1 MRLRTIL
8 IFPSIRHAFT
18 VLLCFLALVP
28 IAQARE
34 LIRVGLAHFPP
45 YIEARDAPVRGL
57 AADMLTLMNEAQNL
71 YEFVPV
77 ITNAAVRHRE
87 FSVGRHDMSMFD
99 NLNWGWA
106 GYEVDATQVYLTGG
120 EIYIAQAMPDR
131 DESFFSNFENKKM
144 IGMLGYH
151 YSFAGYNSDIEYLR
165 ARYGMELT
173 QSNRG
178 SIQMVLAGN
187 RGDIA
192 VVTKAFLNQYL
203 DRHPHLRPKLLIS
216 QKLDQEYRFSMIIR
230 RGMRPTVDELNT
242 LLDELNANGQLPA
255 LWKQNKAVMTDL
267 TGNQK
272 P

>member
-1 MRLRTIL
+1 MRFNTYMRL
-8 IFPSIRHAFT
+8 PSIRHTIT
-18 VLLCFLALVP
+18 VLLFYLCLLP
-28 IAQARE
+28 TTQARE
-34 LIRVGLAHFPP
+34 VIRVGLAHFPP

-57 AADMLTLMNEAQNL
+57 AADMLTLMNGAQNL

-99 NLNWGWA
+99 NLNWGWS

-120 EIYIAQAMPDR
+120 EVYIAQAMPDR
-131 DESFFSNFENKKM
+131 DESFFGDFEHKKM

-151 YSFAGYNSDIEYLR
+151 YGFAGYNANIEYLR
-165 ARYGMELT
+165 TTYQMELT

-216 QKLDQEYRFSMIIR
+216 RKLDQEYRFSMVIR
-230 RGMRPTVDELNT
+230 RGIRPTVDELNA